1 VLGVRLL
8 PWDYGVRNL
17 FRRPTRSLLTLLGL
31 TLVVLLVLVVAGFVR
46 GLDASLAIS
55 GDPRVGIVHSL
66 GASENIEN
74 SSIAGRTPG
83 IVSASLSGVQRRY
96 GAAYVSPEL
105 YLGTRVGAGEDS
117 EPSLGLVRGVTSSA
131 ALVRWR
137 VQTISGHWPGPGEV
151 MVGRLAAT
159 KLGRD
164 PQSLATGRTIQ
175 FEGRDWIVSGSF
187 AASGSALESELW
199 CPLDDLQRAM
209 KRQDLSLVAVTLST
223 PDDFAALDEFC
234 KERLDLE
241 LAVTRESEYYASLRR
256 HYTEVRVLAWSVML
270 LVAGAGVFVGLNTM
284 FGAVA
289 GRVRELGTLQV
300 VGFLRRAIL
309 LSLMQESVLLAAAAT
324 LAAAAIALPLAHGFA
339 VRFTMGAFPLRI
351 DGFALLAGC
360 AVGLGL
366 GLLGAIPPGLRALRL
381 EIVEALK
388 SI

>member
-17 FRRPTRSLLTLLGL
+17 FRRPARSVLTLLAL
-31 TLVVLLVLVVAGFVR
+31 TLVVLLVFVVAGFVR
-46 GLDASLAIS
+46 GLDASLDVS

-74 SSIAGRTPG
+74 SSIAGRTAG
-83 IVSASLSGVQRRY
+83 ILAASLGGIQRRY
-96 GAAYVSPEL
+96 GAAYASPEL
-105 YLGTRVGAGEDS
+105 YLGTRVVTADDA
-117 EPSLGLVRGVTSSA
+117 EPSLGLVRGVTPSA

-137 VQTISGHWPGPGEV
+137 IQIIEGHWPGPGEV
-151 MVGRLAAT
+151 VVGRLVAT
-159 KLGRD
+159 KLGSD
-164 PQSLATGRTIQ
+164 PKALAVGRKLQ
-175 FEGRDWIVSGSF
+175 LEGQEWTVSGTF
-187 AASGSALESELW
+187 AAAGSALESELW

-209 KRQDLSLVAVTLST
+209 KRQDLSLVAVTLGAGS
-223 PDDFAALDEFC
+223 DFAALDEFC

-241 LAVTRESEYYASLRR
+241 LAVTRESDYYASIRR
-256 HYTEVRVLAWSVML
+256 HYTEVRWLAWTVMV

-300 VGFLRRAIL
+300 VGFLRRAIV

-324 LAAAAIALPLAHGFA
+324 LAAAAIALPLVHGLA
-339 VRFTMGAFPLRI
+339 VRFTMAAFPLRI
-351 DGFALLAGC
+351 DGLALFVGC

-366 GLLGAIPPGLRALRL
+366 GLLGAIPPAVRALRL

-388 SI
+388 AI